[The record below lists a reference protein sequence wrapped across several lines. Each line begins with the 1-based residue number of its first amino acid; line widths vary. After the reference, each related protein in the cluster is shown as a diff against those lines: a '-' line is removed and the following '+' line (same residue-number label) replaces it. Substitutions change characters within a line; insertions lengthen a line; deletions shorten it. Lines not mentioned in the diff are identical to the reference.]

1 MKHIAVDVGN
11 SSIKAGVPGPA
22 PGSWDKVYRWSQ
34 PKDFSLPSDDP
45 VGWLIS
51 SVNRPKYRQF
61 VHWIE
66 THRKQDRVHHLD
78 WTYATIKIQVAAPQ
92 FVGMDRLCAAVA
104 GHAIVGQKPCIVID
118 AGTAVTVDA
127 VAAEGAFLGGN
138 IFVGLR
144 GALDQLAQTTDA
156 LPRLETPTTPDDI
169 EAFGKSTAQA
179 IQSGVV
185 LSIVGGIS
193 EIVRRMQQ
201 VFGGSA
207 QVILTGGT
215 APLMKHFLTFE
226 TNLVENLVLDGVL
239 MIGNRLAKAYE

>member
-11 SSIKAGVPGPA
+11 SSIKAGVPGPT
-22 PGSWDKVYRWSQ
+22 PGSWSKVYRWNQ
-34 PKDFSLPSDDP
+34 PRDFAIESDDP
-45 VGWLIS
+45 IAWLIS
-51 SVNRPKYRQF
+51 SVNRPKYRQL

-78 WTYATIKIQVAAPQ
+78 WTYVPIKIQVAAPQ

-104 GHAIVGQKPCIVID
+104 ARAHSGEQPCIVID

-127 VAAEGAFLGGN
+127 ISAGGAFLGGN

-169 EAFGKSTAQA
+169 DALGKTTAQA

-185 LSIVGGIS
+185 LSIVGGVS
-193 EIVRRMQQ
+193 EIVRRMRKA
-201 VFGGSA
+201 FDAPA
-207 QVILTGGT
+207 QILLTGGT
-215 APLMKHFLTFE
+215 APLLKHFLEFE
-226 TNLVENLVLDGVL
+226 TTLAEHLVLEGVFNV
-239 MIGNRLAKAYE
+239 GKRLARAYD